1 MRLRIDLKIFIFAIL
16 FYLTKQIEI
25 YAMLMLFAILH
36 ECGHLLAGLIMG
48 FKPEKINIMPMGL
61 SIAFKIPVED
71 YNKKIEKSNILS
83 IKKIIIAFSGPLI
96 NLLIAILFTFFNLN
110 FTEIQR
116 LNIVYANIIICIF
129 NLLPIYPLD
138 GGRILKQFIKI
149 KRGVIDSLKYTHIIQ
164 NVLTI
169 FLTFVSIIAIYYFKN
184 ISIIL
189 IIIYLWILVINEN
202 KKYSIKNK
210 IYNCIKENT

>member
-25 YAMLMLFAILH
+25 YAILMLFAILH
-36 ECGHLLAGLIMG
+36 ECGHLLAGLIIG
-48 FKPEKINIMPMGL
+48 FKPEKISLMPMGL
-61 SIAFKIPVED
+61 TVSFKIPIDD
-71 YNKKIEKSNILS
+71 YNKKIEKANILS
-83 IKKIIIAFSGPLI
+83 IKKIIIAFAGPLM
-96 NLLIAILFTFFNLN
+96 NLIIAILFTFFNFS

-164 NVLTI
+164 NTLII
-169 FLTFVSIIAIYYFKN
+169 FLTFVSSIAIYYLKN
-184 ISIIL
+184 ISIFF

-202 KKYSIKNK
+202 KKYSIKNR

>member
-16 FYLTKQIEI
+16 FYITKQIEI

-36 ECGHLLAGLIMG
+36 ECGHLLAGLIIG
-48 FKPEKINIMPMGL
+48 FKPEKISIMPIGL
-61 SIAFKIPVED
+61 TVSFKIPIDD
-71 YNKKIEKSNILS
+71 YNKKIEKANILS
-83 IKKIIIAFSGPLI
+83 IKKIIIAFAGPLI
-96 NLLIAILFTFFNLN
+96 NLIIAILFTFFDFS

-116 LNIVYANIIICIF
+116 INIVYANIIICIF

-164 NVLTI
+164 NTLII
-169 FLTFVSIIAIYYFKN
+169 FLTFVSSIAIYYFKN
-184 ISIIL
+184 ISILL

>member
-169 FLTFVSIIAIYYFKN
+169 FLTFVSSIAIYYFKN